1 MPDSEPNQ
9 TPPEQPA
16 KTSSEIHREK
26 MVRLNEIKDKQLA
39 SATKEKGLIIVHTGA
54 GKGKSTAA
62 FGMAIRSLG
71 QGMKVAIVQFIKG
84 AIPTGEAAF
93 IEKIAASGMPIE
105 MHTMGEGFT
114 WKTQDR
120 ERDVA
125 VAMKGWAK
133 AVELMNDPSI
143 DLVVLDELNIAT
155 KYEYVPASTVVE
167 ELLRKRSMLH
177 VVLTGRNAS
186 QEIIDIA
193 DLVSEMKVIKH
204 PYGHGIQPQR
214 GVEF

>member
-1 MPDSEPNQ
+1 MSDDINEL
-9 TPPEQPA
+9 
-16 KTSSEIHREK
+16 HRQK
-26 MVRLNEIKDKQLA
+26 MVRINEIKDRQLA

-62 FGMAIRSLG
+62 FGMAIRALG
-71 QGMKVAIVQFIKG
+71 QGMKVGIVQFIKG
-84 AIPTGEAAF
+84 AIPTGEGVF
-93 IEKIAASGMPIE
+93 IEQIAATGMKIE
-105 MHTMGEGFT
+105 MHTLGEGFT

-120 ERDVA
+120 ERDIA
-125 VAMKGWAK
+125 TAKRGWDK
-133 AVELMNDPSI
+133 AVELMRDPSI

-155 KYEYVPASTVVE
+155 KYEYILTSVVVE
-167 ELLRKRSMLH
+167 ELLHKRPMLH

-186 QEIIDIA
+186 PEVIEIA

-204 PYGHGIQPQR
+204 PYAHGIQPQR

>member
-1 MPDSEPNQ
+1 MS
-9 TPPEQPA
+9 
-16 KTSSEIHREK
+16 TSDKLESHDDDQNAIDQKHKER
-26 MVRLNEIKDKQLA
+26 MARVNEIKDRQLA
-39 SATKEKGLIIVHTGA
+39 EAKIEKGLIIIHTGA

-71 QGMKVAIVQFIKG
+71 QGMKVGIVQFIKG

-93 IEKIAASGMPIE
+93 VAKLTALGMPIE
-105 MHTMGEGFT
+105 MHTLGEGFT

-120 ERDVA
+120 QRDIETA
-125 VAMKGWAK
+125 GRGWQK
-133 AVELMNDPSI
+133 AVELMRDPSF
-143 DLVVLDELNIAT
+143 DLVILDELNIAT
-155 KYEYVPASTVVE
+155 KYDYIPTQTVVD
-167 ELLRKRSMLH
+167 ELLKKREMLH

-186 QEIIDIA
+186 PELIEIA

-204 PYGHGIQPQR
+204 PYGHGVKPQR